1 MASTLGAFFC
11 TFIIAPIPTTHSLM
25 RSPARSVSFFSN
37 IFLVAALAGMWFA
50 FAPTKIGGGAS
61 YVIVQGNSMEPRF
74 SRGDLV
80 IIRKATDY
88 SVGDIVTYWDNTLPA
103 HVIHR
108 IVGIEQDRFLLKGD
122 NNGWIDITRPAFSD
136 IVGKLW
142 LHIPRLGKQIEW
154 MRVPL
159 HFAFIIALFG
169 GILMA
174 TLFSK
179 PRNTQGKTTTSA
191 APHYLEAGLYIAGA
205 IFLIFF
211 GLSVYAFSKP
221 AFVPASATLYQQEGH
236 FSYTAASIP
245 GIYDEAT
252 IRSGEPIFPSHT
264 CLMNVNFSYYL
275 SNAQLQGI
283 TGSHQMYARV
293 SDEKSGW
300 QRTIPMN
307 QKNPFSGNSFAS
319 TGTID
324 ICQIE
329 LLVASLEE
337 QTGLKNSNYKLEII
351 APVLISGSVSGKNI
365 TDFFSPVLAFRF
377 DKVHV
382 YLESSDKSD
391 AAFTFTKIGENNGV
405 ISEQANYVNIF
416 RLEVDLQSMR
426 ILAATGLLFSL
437 GTLAII
443 ATYIYLIA
451 QEDPE
456 FLLRLKYSSLLVD
469 VQGTTFKPLLP
480 VVDVD
485 SIETL
490 AKLAERHG
498 TMILHVAHP
507 MLHDYLVQISQSTYR
522 YSLNR
527 SGRPPVEAP
536 SSEKQIFSYP
546 TTPQQNAYPQQP
558 VATPQQEP
566 NNPKKGYW

>member
-1 MASTLGAFFC
+1 
-11 TFIIAPIPTTHSLM
+11 M
-25 RSPARSVSFFSN
+25 RSSSRSASFFSN
-37 IFLVAALAGMWFA
+37 IFLVVTLAGMWFA

-88 SVGDIVTYWDNTLPA
+88 SVGDIVTYWDDTLPA

-108 IVGIEQDRFLLKGD
+108 IVGIERDRFLLKGD
-122 NNGWIDITRPAFSD
+122 NNGWVDITRPAFSD

-142 LHIPRLGKQIEW
+142 LHIPHLGKQIEW

-159 HFAFIIALFG
+159 HFAFIVALFG
-169 GILMA
+169 GILMTA
-174 TLFSK
+174 LFSK
-179 PRNTQGKTTTSA
+179 PRNTQGKTPTLA
-191 APHYLEAGLYIAGA
+191 APHYLEVSLYIAGT
-205 IFLIFF
+205 IFLIFL

-236 FSYTAASIP
+236 FSYSAASIP

-275 SNAQLQGI
+275 ANAQLQGI

-293 SDEKSGW
+293 LDEKSGW

-307 QKNPFSGNSFAS
+307 QKSPFSGNSFAS

-324 ICQIE
+324 LCQVE
-329 LLVASLEE
+329 LLVESLEE
-337 QTGLKNSNYKLEII
+337 QTGFKNSNYKLEII

-391 AAFTFTKIGENNGV
+391 AAFTFTKIGENNGA
-405 ISEQANYVNIF
+405 ISEQANYVNIL
-416 RLEVDLQSMR
+416 RLEVDIQSMR
-426 ILAATGLLFSL
+426 ILAVTGLLFSL
-437 GTLAII
+437 GSLAII
-443 ATYIYLIA
+443 AIYIYLIA

-469 VQGTTFKPLLP
+469 VQGTTFEPLLP
-480 VVDVD
+480 IVDVD

-490 AKLAERHG
+490 VKLAERHD

-507 MLHDYLVQISQSTYR
+507 MLHDYLVQTSQSTYR

-527 SGRPPVEAP
+527 SGRPPVKAP
-536 SSEKQIFSYP
+536 PPEKQIFSYSI
-546 TTPQQNAYPQQP
+546 TPQQNAYP
-558 VATPQQEP
+558 AAAPQQEP
-566 NNPKKGYW
+566 DNPKKGYW